1 MAQRLIKVTLP
12 ADAADALTDELSTG
26 KIGSFWQE
34 ERDGGQSVVSV
45 LCGAEEVEGLL
56 ERLGERFSGT
66 EGFRLIVLPVEA
78 SLTGGPELTAGGIL
92 SPNGGGGEG
101 KSSGETGPRISREE
115 LYSDVADGAVLTVP
129 YAVLICLSTVVA
141 AIGLWRDSV
150 AVVIGAMVIAP
161 LLGPN
166 VGMALSTTLAD
177 GDLGRRS
184 LRTFMVGVLLALL
197 LSFAMGLILNPDTT
211 TGEISSR
218 TEISP
223 SDIVLALSAG
233 AAGVMALTTGAASA
247 VIGVM
252 VAVALL
258 PPLVAAGLLLGAM
271 EWTAGVNALLLF
283 GTNVVSINLA
293 GVITFLAQGIKPM
306 TWWEEG
312 RARRL
317 TRRALAFWTL
327 LLGLLMVLVLLAD

>member
-1 MAQRLIKVTLP
+1 MAQRLVKVTLP
-12 ADAADALTDELSTG
+12 ADAADALTDELSTSETAG
-26 KIGSFWQE
+26 YWQE

-45 LCGAEEVEGLL
+45 LCGAEQVEGLL

-78 SLTGGPELTAGGIL
+78 SLTGGPDLTAGGIL
-92 SPNGGGGEG
+92 SPGGGGEG
-101 KSSGETGPRISREE
+101 KAGREAGPRISREE

-177 GDLGRRS
+177 GELGRRS
-184 LRTFMVGVLLALL
+184 LRTFMAGVLLALA
-197 LSFAMGLILNPDTT
+197 LSFAMGLILAPDTA

-218 TEISP
+218 TVISP
-223 SDIVLALSAG
+223 SDIVLALAAG

-271 EWTAGVNALLLF
+271 EWSAGGSALLLF
-283 GTNVVSINLA
+283 VTNVVSINLA
-293 GVITFLAQGIKPM
+293 GVVTFLLQGVKPM

-312 RARRL
+312 RAKRL
-317 TRRALAFWTL
+317 TRRALLFWTL
-327 LLGLLMVLVLLAD
+327 LLAALLALVLLAD